1 MYRLYVVGLNA
12 ALFGKKLYKKTPSK
26 AKREPILKGMDIRCK
41 SVLYYCLC
49 AVFKNK
55 KIIYVFLK
63 KESGQ
68 ICSTSKLKLVFRF
81 ELNTARVMSQN

>member
-1 MYRLYVVGLNA
+1 MYRLFVIGLNA
-12 ALFGKKLYKKTPSK
+12 ALLEIIVQENPIQSQ
-26 AKREPILKGMDIRCK
+26 REPILKGMDIRCK

-49 AVFKNK
+49 AVYKNQ